1 MWNGS
6 TVRKLLRQARA
17 GGQRGLGPAQRMG
30 AEFTYEDL
38 KARSETILIMSG
50 TGKSELL
57 CQECVTGLLI
67 SPIGGCW
74 KCIPWQHL

>member
-6 TVRKLLRQARA
+6 TMRKLLRQARA
-17 GGQRGLGPAQRMG
+17 GSQRGLGPAQRMG

-38 KARSETILIMSG
+38 KARSETVLIMSG

-57 CQECVTGLLI
+57 CQECYRA
-67 SPIGGCW
+67 SD
-74 KCIPWQHL
+74 